1 MSFQDRRRA
10 IVVAAL
16 IVSLCAMLAVPA
28 AAVSPE
34 EARLDATQ
42 ARLDEVRSELD
53 AAQSQ
58 QSQDAASFAKAERQL
73 AVVLEALNAA
83 ELAVDRQQQAVDRA
97 AARLRD
103 LEADG
108 QRQQQA
114 MTARAVRLYKQGS
127 FSSMGSVL
135 TSGSPREALERT
147 ALVEVVTRADQEV
160 AERVH
165 ITQTAITAQRKELKA
180 QQEALER
187 VAEQQRDIAS
197 QAEELRND
205 RALQLAAT
213 SDRVRRLQGQESHLQ
228 AESREIAAIARR
240 AEAAAAEAS
249 RSQVAAAPAAPAAQA
264 PAAAAAAAPAAP
276 VSTGGWTW
284 PTSGPVTSPFGYR
297 WGRMHEGID
306 IGAPDGTPIVAATS
320 GTVSYA
326 GTMGG
331 YGNFVLIDH
340 GGGVTTAYAHQSAI
354 YTSVGATVS
363 AGQQIG
369 AVGSSGNVTGPHLHF
384 EVRVGGGPQ
393 DPMGY
398 LP

>member
-1 MSFQDRRRA
+1 MSFQGRRRA
-10 IVVAAL
+10 IVVTAL
-16 IVSLCAMLAVPA
+16 IVSLCAMFAVPA

-34 EARLDATQ
+34 EARLEATQ

-97 AARLRD
+97 AARLRE

-108 QRQQQA
+108 QRQEQA

-147 ALVEVVTRADQEV
+147 ALVDVVARADQEV
-160 AERVH
+160 VERVH
-165 ITQTAITAQRKELKA
+165 ITQTAITAQRKELQA
-180 QQEALER
+180 QQEAFER
-187 VAEQQRDIAS
+187 VAEQQRDIAA

-213 SDRVRRLQGQESHLQ
+213 SGRVRQLQGQENHLQ

-240 AEAAAAEAS
+240 AEAAAAAAS
-249 RSQVAAAPAAPAAQA
+249 RSQDAAAPAAPAAQA
-264 PAAAAAAAPAAP
+264 PAAPAAAAPAAP

-284 PTSGPVTSPFGYR
+284 PTSGTVTSPFGYR